1 MFGWIKNKDK
11 RADELI
17 LANKEKD
24 KPAKELAITAS
35 VFSHAHEGIAITDA
49 IDTIIDVNATF
60 TTITGYSREKA
71 IGQHLHIFKSGQQSP
86 EFYADI
92 WQTVLNDGFWSGDIW
107 SCRKMV
113 KFIPKCSTLVRSK
126 ILLVK

>member
-35 VFSHAHEGIAITDA
+35 VFSHTREGIAITDA

-107 SCRKMV
+107 SCCKMV
-113 KFIPKCSTLVRSK
+113 KFIPKCSTLVWSK